1 MVQACCCPQLA
12 KYSEGQTE
20 LEEIIIIV
28 SVMHCWSYKGNLA
41 FNPVADFSRDY
52 ILARLH
58 SRGSERTKD
67 AFFLVSFL
75 PESQL
80 SKNIFKGELL
90 KVRYSEKANRFEKN
104 ILLCFDIA
112 Y

>member
-52 ILARLH
+52 ILAAQRKQKML
-58 SRGSERTKD
+58 SS
-67 AFFLVSFL
+67 SFL
-75 PESQL
+75 SCQSHTIEY
-80 SKNIFKGELL
+80 KYFKRALL

>member
-52 ILARLH
+52 ILAAQRKQKML
-58 SRGSERTKD
+58 SS
-67 AFFLVSFL
+67 SFL
-75 PESQL
+75 SCQSPTIE
-80 SKNIFKGELL
+80 
-90 KVRYSEKANRFEKN
+90 
-104 ILLCFDIA
+104 
-112 Y
+112 